1 MPATV
6 RVPCVGALIHDD
18 SHRLLLI
25 RRVNAPADGCWSLP
39 GGRVEAG
46 ESDAE
51 ALVREV
57 REETALRVS
66 VGMRIGTVAVG
77 GPADVLYD
85 VRDYACAVVGGTL
98 RAGDDA
104 SDARW
109 VSRAELAN
117 LDTSPGLI
125 EALESWG
132 MLPT

>member
-1 MPATV
+1 M
-6 RVPCVGALIHDD
+6 PCVGALIHDD

-25 RRVNAPADGCWSLP
+25 RRVNAPAAECWSLP

-66 VGMRIGTVAVG
+66 VGMRIGTVAVP
-77 GPADVLYD
+77 GPAGLLYD
-85 VRDYACAVVGGTL
+85 VRDYACAVVAGTL
-98 RAGDDA
+98 RAGDDT

-109 VSRAELAN
+109 VTRGELAN
-117 LDTSPGLI
+117 LTTSPGLI
-125 EALESWG
+125 NALQAWG
-132 MLPT
+132 MLPA